1 MVFAGL
7 VLFVPYFRKS
17 PTSILILGVIAAL
30 IGVGALRPDDPP
42 VDGVRARVMTS
53 TSATGTLPVR

>member
-1 MVFAGL
+1 

-30 IGVGALRPDDPP
+30 SAWVLYDPTILP
-42 VDGVRARVMTS
+42 
-53 TSATGTLPVR
+53 SA